1 MATVTEVKLMK
12 DGAMVTPVVLA
23 DSVKNLDGT
32 NYKDSVNTSINNLNN
47 SISNLDSEKAN
58 NHHNHFLQRYVYDN
72 SSTTDVA
79 LTLPAMEVGQWV
91 YYSVKVTNAN
101 QNSTYKYI
109 SVSLS
114 VGTGTYI
121 VIGAN
126 NNGISA
132 REFSNGANI
141 ENHYLA
147 TQTSISDTG
156 ICIRV
161 A

>member
-1 MATVTEVKLMK
+1 MATVKEVKLMK

-32 NYKDSVNTSINNLNN
+32 KYKDSVNTSINNLNN

-58 NHHNHFLQRYVYDN
+58 NHHNHFLQRYIYDN

-79 LTLPAMEVGQWV
+79 LTLPAMKVGQWV
-91 YYSVKVTNAN
+91 HYSVKVTNDN
-101 QNSTYKYI
+101 HNSTYKYI

-126 NNGISA
+126 NGISA
-132 REFSNGANI
+132 REFSNGAKI
-141 ENHYLA
+141 EDHSLG
-147 TQTSISDTG
+147 TQSSITDTG

>member
-1 MATVTEVKLMK
+1 MATVKEVKLMK

-32 NYKDSVNTSINNLNN
+32 NYKDSVNTSINNLNTK
-47 SISNLDSEKAN
+47 ITNLENGKAN

-91 YYSVKVTNAN
+91 YYSVKVTNDN
-101 QNSTYKYI
+101 HNSTYKYI
-109 SVSLS
+109 NVSLS

-121 VIGAN
+121 VIEAN

-132 REFSNGANI
+132 GEFSNGANI
-141 ENHYLA
+141 KNHSLA
-147 TQTSISDTG
+147 TQTSISNTG